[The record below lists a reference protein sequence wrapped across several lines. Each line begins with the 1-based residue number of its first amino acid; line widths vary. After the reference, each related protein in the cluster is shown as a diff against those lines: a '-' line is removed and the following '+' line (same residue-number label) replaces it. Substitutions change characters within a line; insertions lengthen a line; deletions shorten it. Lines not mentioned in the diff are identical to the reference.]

1 MTIPIAIAHD
11 YLTQRGGAE
20 RVVLAMGEIW
30 PFAPIYT
37 SLFDP
42 PGTFPE
48 FALREIH
55 TAAIDRIRPLR
66 SRHRLALPLLAPSFS
81 SVHIDAEVVVCSSS
95 GWAHGVRCTG
105 AKVVYCHAPARWLHQ
120 VDAYTSESSVVVRMA
135 LAGLRRPLLS
145 WDRRAAKSADVYV
158 VNSTRTRDLVRE
170 AYGID
175 AEIIHP
181 PHNVDTE
188 GPLESIDTIESGF
201 FLCVSRLLPYKN
213 LEALL
218 HGFAQMPSE
227 RLVIV
232 GSGPD
237 RDRLVSLAPTN
248 VTFLSDIPD
257 SQLRWLYSSGTAL
270 LAVGLEDFG
279 LTPVEAASFGLPTL
293 ARPFGGY
300 LDTVIDAVNGYFLRG
315 LDPADL
321 AEAVRRLRAEP
332 LDPVEI
338 RRSSER
344 FSAHEFSTRVGEIV
358 EQVRAGGLP

>member
-1 MTIPIAIAHD
+1 MTIPTAIAHD

-30 PFAPIYT
+30 PLAPIYT

-48 FALREIH
+48 FARHEIH

-66 SRHRLALPLLAPSFS
+66 SRHRLALPVLAPSFS
-81 SVHIDAEVVVCSSS
+81 SIHIDAEVTVCSSS
-95 GWAHGVRCTG
+95 GWAHGVHSTG

-120 VDAYTSESSVVVRMA
+120 TEAYTAESSAAVRLV

-145 WDRRAAKSADVYV
+145 WDRRAADSADLYV
-158 VNSTRTRDLVRE
+158 VNSSRTRDMVRE
-170 AYGID
+170 AYGFD
-175 AEIIHP
+175 PEVIHP
-181 PHNVDTE
+181 PHTVDTDGAVE
-188 GPLESIDTIESGF
+188 PVEHLEPGF

-218 HGFAQMPSE
+218 HGFAQLPAE

-237 RDRLVSLAPTN
+237 RSRLTALAPPN
-248 VTFLSDIPD
+248 VTFLAEIPD
-257 SQLRWLYSSGTAL
+257 SQLRWLYRSAAAL
-270 LAVGLEDFG
+270 FAVGLEDFG
-279 LTPVEAASFGLPTL
+279 LTPIEAASFGLPTL

-300 LDTVIDAVNGYFLRG
+300 LDTVIDGVNGFFLTG
-315 LDPADL
+315 LEPWDL
-321 AEAVRRLRAEP
+321 AAAIGRLRSEC
-332 LDPVEI
+332 PVAATI
-338 RRSSER
+338 RESAER
-344 FSAHEFSTRVGEIV
+344 FSGEEFARRMTAVVERV
-358 EQVRAGGLP
+358 RSAS

>member
-1 MTIPIAIAHD
+1 MTIPTAIAHD

-20 RVVLAMGEIW
+20 RVVLALGEIW
-30 PFAPIYT
+30 PLATIYT
-37 SLFDP
+37 SLYDP
-42 PGTFPE
+42 HGTFPE
-48 FALREIH
+48 FARDEIH
-55 TAAIDRIRPLR
+55 TAFVNRIRPLR
-66 SRHRLALPLLAPSFS
+66 SRHRLALPVLAPSFS
-81 SVHIDAEVVVCSSS
+81 SMRIDAEVTVCSSS
-95 GWAHGVRCTG
+95 GWAHGVHCTG

-120 VDAYTSESSVVVRMA
+120 VDAYTSESSVAVRMA

-145 WDRRAAKSADVYV
+145 WDRRAAHSADVYV

-188 GPLESIDTIESGF
+188 GPLEPIDHVEPGF

-237 RDRLVSLAPTN
+237 RDRLISMAPNN
-248 VTFLSDIPD
+248 VAFLSDIPD
-257 SQLRWLYSSGTAL
+257 SQLRWLYRSAVAL

-279 LTPVEAASFGLPTL
+279 LTPIEAASFGLPTL
-293 ARPFGGY
+293 ARAFGGY
-300 LDTVIDAVNGYFLRG
+300 LDTVVEGVNGYFLGG

-321 AEAVRRLRAEP
+321 AEAVRRLKAEP
-332 LDPVEI
+332 LDPAET

-344 FSAHEFSTRVGEIV
+344 FSAHEFSMRLGEVV